1 MDSVASDIVLV
12 LGTEHR
18 ELAALIDQCS
28 RPSRGFQDP
37 QEDLRRRL
45 AAHIAATSAAVHPAI
60 GTWRPPELEHALAEA
75 AEALDAPSRPGL
87 ARAATDLIE
96 AEASAVLPR
105 LAELALNE
113 RRRIGKVFRI
123 KREGALRS
131 AGSTTRRQRSQ
142 TELYELARRAGV
154 EQRSRMTLAQLEA
167 AVSAWERAQAARRA
181 R

>member
-1 MDSVASDIVLV
+1 VASDIVLV

-18 ELAALIDQCS
+18 ELAALIDQCG

-45 AAHIAATSAAVHPAI
+45 AAHVAAATAAVHPAI
-60 GTWRPPELEHALAEA
+60 GTWRPPELELALADAEDALA
-75 AEALDAPSRPGL
+75 APTRSGL
-87 ARAATDLIE
+87 SRAASAVVE
-96 AEASAVLPR
+96 AETSIVLPR
-105 LAELALNE
+105 LADLPINE

-123 KREGALRS
+123 KRDGALRG
-131 AGSTTRRQRSQ
+131 AASTTRRQRSQ

-167 AVSAWERAQAARRA
+167 AVSAWERDQAARRA
-181 R
+181 H